1 LLHLSQ
7 NCPGVIGKIK
17 SLMRK
22 EALFL
27 FAGLL
32 LFAFAVILLLLPVDH
47 LLNQYDT
54 RLLYILNGQ
63 RLEMLDPFWIWVS
76 KTTFYISFSIPLGL
90 FLYSLRYKLPA
101 LRMKS
106 YFVFLSWAISV
117 IILNILKHTID
128 RPRPFRVLEGIE
140 KLSAGGSPSFPS
152 GHTLEAFTV
161 ISAVLLLFAV
171 PRWLKPV
178 LVIWALMVAYTRICL
193 GVHYPSDVLA
203 GIGLGIFISCST
215 ICFFVRPE

>member
-1 LLHLSQ
+1 MGIFS
-7 NCPGVIGKIK
+7 KIQ

-32 LFAFAVILLLLPVDH
+32 LFVFAVILLLLPADH

-54 RLLYILNGQ
+54 RLLYILNRQ
-63 RLEMLDPFWIWVS
+63 RLELLDPFWIWVS
-76 KTTFYISFSIPLGL
+76 KTSFYISFSIPLGL

-101 LRMKS
+101 LKMRS
-106 YFVFLSWAISV
+106 YFIFLSWAVSV
-117 IILNILKHTID
+117 IILNILKHAID

-161 ISAVLLLFAV
+161 ISAVLLLFAL
-171 PRWLKPV
+171 PRWLNA
-178 LVIWALMVAYTRICL
+178 LLILWALMVAYSRIYL
-193 GVHYPSDVLA
+193 GVHYPSDVAA
-203 GIGLGIFISCST
+203 GIGLGGIIAASVT
-215 ICFFVRPE
+215 FFGKNRFLP